1 MAIRSEVDQFFLAL
15 AASHCFWVSSLNPW
29 PLHEFWPLQELLAD
43 LQADCPLQ
51 ALTPVHCTLASS
63 AEAELMGAT
72 LNSSAAAAAMA
83 APEADLVMVFEMD
96 MEAPD
101 GVERLNQ
108 SMTLQLRLSG

>member
-1 MAIRSEVDQFFLAL
+1 MRDFVTFLAPEAPGGSPHERGITRAAMAIRSEIDQFFLAL

-51 ALTPVHCTLASS
+51 TLTPVHWTLASS

-83 APEADLVMVFEMD
+83 AP
-96 MEAPD
+96 
-101 GVERLNQ
+101 
-108 SMTLQLRLSG
+108 